1 MISNGRVS
9 YALRAHVRD
18 RVGNEVDV
26 LLDRSDHGGQHGGRA
41 RPRHAEEVGEARHLE
56 PEVCTR
62 PCPSQLKSPIN

>member
-26 LLDRSDHGGQHGGRA
+26 LLTNS
-41 RPRHAEEVGEARHLE
+41 
-56 PEVCTR
+56 
-62 PCPSQLKSPIN
+62 I